1 MAHEIASNSDVFFEL
16 NKDQKAWHG
25 LGTRLNLISPEF
37 LRSSGFVFPVKQETL
52 FLADGTEVQEAKV
65 NRRVDTGEILAVVGS
80 NTHAPDNGYTHL
92 IDWATPLVEVGAV
105 EIATAG
111 TLRGGRR
118 AYISMRFLTDT
129 LEADVAP
136 GDAIASFLMAKDVL
150 DGSGSA
156 LVGLCNTRTV
166 CANTLASAEKDMERF
181 GKVRFSHTKTYTAT
195 MESFRDAVNVAK
207 RNFEMSVEQ
216 YRALANRDINQND
229 LHKYVALCLDIP
241 ETTLVSE
248 NKTFAKIMENF
259 ERPEVAS
266 TDGTWFKAYN
276 SAQAY
281 LQWQQGTKNTAQMT
295 RTNNMLFGP
304 GAGQNRQWLALAL
317 QSSGVTA

>member
-1 MAHEIASNSDVFFEL
+1 MAHEIASNDVFFEL
-16 NKDQKAWHG
+16 NKDDKAWHG
-25 LGTRLNLISPEF
+25 LGTRLDTILPEF
-37 LRSSGFVFPVKQETL
+37 LRASGFVFPVKQEPL
-52 FLADGTEVQEAKV
+52 FLADGTEVSEAKV
-65 NRRVDTGEILAVVGS
+65 NRRTDTGEILAVVGN
-80 NTHAPDNGYTHL
+80 NTHAPENGYTHL
-92 IDWATPLVEVGAV
+92 IDWASPLVESGAV

-111 TLRGGRR
+111 TLRGGKR

-136 GDAIASFLMAKDVL
+136 GDAITSFLMAKDML

-156 LVGLCNTRTV
+156 LIGLCNTRTV
-166 CANTLASAEKDMERF
+166 CANTLAIAEKEMEKF
-181 GKVRFSHTKTYTAT
+181 GKVRFSHTKTYTVT

-216 YRALANRDINQND
+216 YRALAQKSVNQHD

-241 ETTLVSE
+241 ETTLVGE
-248 NKTFAKIMENF
+248 NKALAKIMENF
-259 ERPEVAS
+259 EKPEVAS

-281 LQWQQGTKNTAQMT
+281 LQWQQGTKNTAQVT